1 MLPRAYARAGAART
15 DQIERAPMI
24 QPNDPQPAWP
34 RLGATVAGGPV
45 TCSLCGCRLTM
56 LDSPTESWTHFSPLG
71 GRDARGC
78 RVACVDLP
86 HDASGRA
93 LLGVPA

>member
-1 MLPRAYARAGAART
+1 
-15 DQIERAPMI
+15 MI
-24 QPNDPQPAWP
+24 HPSDPQPVWP
-34 RLGATVAGGPV
+34 RLGASKAGGPV
-45 TCSLCGCRLTM
+45 TCATCGCRLTTDASA
-56 LDSPTESWTHFSPLG
+56 LTDQDAIVWTHFSPLG

-86 HDASGRA
+86 HDSAGRA

>member
-1 MLPRAYARAGAART
+1 
-15 DQIERAPMI
+15 MI
-24 QPNDPQPAWP
+24 HPADPQPAWP
-34 RLGATVAGGPV
+34 RGTASVAGGPV
-45 TCSLCGCRLTM
+45 TCIACGCRLTTAGGA
-56 LDSPTESWTHFSPLG
+56 SPGAWAHFSPLG

>member
-1 MLPRAYARAGAART
+1 
-15 DQIERAPMI
+15 MI
-24 QPNDPQPAWP
+24 HPSDTQPSWP
-34 RLGATVAGGPV
+34 RLGASVAGGPV
-45 TCSLCGCRLTM
+45 TCALCGCRLTSAAAEA
-56 LDSPTESWTHFSPLG
+56 DVWTHFSPLG

-86 HDASGRA
+86 HDAAGRA

>member
-1 MLPRAYARAGAART
+1 
-15 DQIERAPMI
+15 MI
-24 QPNDPQPAWP
+24 HPSDPQPAWP
-34 RLGATVAGGPV
+34 RLGASIAGGPV
-45 TCSLCGCRLTM
+45 TCAVCGCRLTHATTAS
-56 LDSPTESWTHFSPLG
+56 DPSCWTHFSPLG

-86 HDASGRA
+86 HDAAGRA